1 MYESA
6 SFHYCEGDVFDLFT
20 FHTLFFYYSLTAY
33 ECGFTNLTKSVI
45 AV

>member
-6 SFHYCEGDVFDLFT
+6 SFHYCEGDLFDLFT
-20 FHTLFFYYSLTAY
+20 FHTLCFYSLTAY
-33 ECGFTNLTKSVI
+33 ECRFTNLTESVI